1 MDGEFYHETAGC
13 ELGLGLGQIVHMAVL
28 LVKRAYMHDPTVGM
42 YFLTRRNEN
51 LTYKSSPVELSRR
64 S

>member
-1 MDGEFYHETAGC
+1 MDGERNHKTAGR
-13 ELGLGLGQIVHMAVL
+13 ELGLGLGQIGHERFTR
-28 LVKRAYMHDPTVGM
+28 KRAYMHDLTMGR
-42 YFLTRRNEN
+42 YFLARRNEN